1 MTFSLVLR
9 SVNLAMS
16 CVLSVLGRGPAE
28 LCVRYVRLQHQQ
40 NYRSVCRLVMT
51 IEVNE
56 RASLLTAGMFVC
68 IKVINYARVHVVIK

>member
-40 NYRSVCRLVMT
+40 NYRSVCRLVMN

-56 RASLLTAGMFVC
+56 IIINSDIILTSRYVM
-68 IKVINYARVHVVIK
+68 